1 ITGALGALSTQVAE
15 LDILAKSADLKFA
28 EIDELIAEGMNV
40 LAIEL
45 N

>member
-1 ITGALGALSTQVAE
+1 
-15 LDILAKSADLKFA
+15 LAKSADLKFA

-45 N
+45 NWIELNLLSFPFAGG